1 MPIPYEIKKFSIGK
15 LILFS
20 HLFFHPNIHKHTIE
34 EYFLKFEGIKR
45 AKCIKRKGLLNLE
58 YDPEKFDLIDLIN
71 FFKKGSYEI
80 ILEEISKQKITQ
92 PQERKENRWILY
104 TTLGFIPYF
113 FRSVLPNPL
122 LSGVTFLLSF
132 PVFKKALNALHQKR
146 LDVHCLDSIAILSS
160 LLSKNS
166 LPSHIMIFLLSL
178 GDYLEDKIEQKAYK
192 DLESLFGCNENYAWV
207 IVGEGQSKRIKA
219 SELQKGDLIAIYAG
233 EKITADG
240 RVVEG
245 SALVNQASLTGESNP
260 VLKKQ
265 GDKVYAG
272 TFVEDGKLYVKVEE
286 VGSETVLA
294 KVISVI
300 ESCVKEPISLQK
312 RGEELANKFV
322 IPTLLLG
329 TSSFLLTGQ
338 SKRFTSTLTIDY
350 YSGIHLSSPLCIMS
364 HIAEAAKH
372 GILIKCGSK
381 LEALHKIDT
390 IVMDKTGTLTI
401 GVPQIMDLIGINCSE
416 EEVLLYGASL
426 EQKIMHPVARALV
439 KLSQERGIELLPRE
453 NSKYHIG
460 LGIEG
465 NLMGEPFLLGSTM
478 FMMKKR
484 IKIPPEIREL
494 VDKLHTE
501 AKSVL
506 YLVKKRQIIGLITFA
521 DPLREEAYEVVR
533 ELRKRGKEIILCT
546 GDNEGVAKYIAK
558 KLGINRYY
566 ARSFPEEKVKV
577 IKSLKE
583 EGKVVAFVGDGVND
597 SPALT
602 AADVGISLRGATEIA
617 IELADVV
624 IGDNLNQLVWLIN
637 LADKALNKITRLYNI
652 NILVNT
658 TGLIGS
664 AIGIFNPAFSTLINN
679 GLAIFLGLSALK
691 K

>member
-1 MPIPYEIKKFSIGK
+1 
-15 LILFS
+15 
-20 HLFFHPNIHKHTIE
+20 
-34 EYFLKFEGIKR
+34 
-45 AKCIKRKGLLNLE
+45 
-58 YDPEKFDLIDLIN
+58 
-71 FFKKGSYEI
+71 
-80 ILEEISKQKITQ
+80 
-92 PQERKENRWILY
+92 
-104 TTLGFIPYF
+104 
-113 FRSVLPNPL
+113 
-122 LSGVTFLLSF
+122 
-132 PVFKKALNALHQKR
+132 
-146 LDVHCLDSIAILSS
+146 
-160 LLSKNS
+160 
-166 LPSHIMIFLLSL
+166 
-178 GDYLEDKIEQKAYK
+178 
-192 DLESLFGCNENYAWV
+192 
-207 IVGEGQSKRIKA
+207 
-219 SELQKGDLIAIYAG
+219 
-233 EKITADG
+233 
-240 RVVEG
+240 
-245 SALVNQASLTGESNP
+245 
-260 VLKKQ
+260 
-265 GDKVYAG
+265 
-272 TFVEDGKLYVKVEE
+272 
-286 VGSETVLA
+286 
-294 KVISVI
+294 
-300 ESCVKEPISLQK
+300 
-312 RGEELANKFV
+312 
-322 IPTLLLG
+322 
-329 TSSFLLTGQ
+329 
-338 SKRFTSTLTIDY
+338 
-350 YSGIHLSSPLCIMS
+350 
-364 HIAEAAKH
+364 
-372 GILIKCGSK
+372 
-381 LEALHKIDT
+381 
-390 IVMDKTGTLTI
+390 
-401 GVPQIMDLIGINCSE
+401 
-416 EEVLLYGASL
+416 
-426 EQKIMHPVARALV
+426 
-439 KLSQERGIELLPRE
+439 GIELLPRE